1 MDCSLSGSSVHG
13 VLQARMLE
21 WIAMPSSRESF
32 PPRDGTPISYVFC
45 IDKQGL
51 YHWYH
56 LGMKDFISTVSCTS
70 GFWWSLHLCTPSS
83 STPWGIMSIGSPQIQ
98 GTWLLLLPWAEQ
110 EPRLPGSCTCNSS
123 ELTWAEELSGAKHK
137 EPWLSKALLQS
148 PVSLLDRWS
157 EREKKEGLRWRAG
170 DLPHLGINL
179 PLLPLL
185 NWQVDSLSPGRP

>member
-1 MDCSLSGSSVHG
+1 MLQSCLTLCDPMDCSLSGSSVHG

-83 STPWGIMSIGSPQIQ
+83 STPWGIMSIWSPQIQ

-123 ELTWAEELSGAKHK
+123 ELTWAEELSGAKHR

-148 PVSLLDRWS
+148 PVSLLDR
-157 EREKKEGLRWRAG
+157 
-170 DLPHLGINL
+170 
-179 PLLPLL
+179 
-185 NWQVDSLSPGRP
+185 